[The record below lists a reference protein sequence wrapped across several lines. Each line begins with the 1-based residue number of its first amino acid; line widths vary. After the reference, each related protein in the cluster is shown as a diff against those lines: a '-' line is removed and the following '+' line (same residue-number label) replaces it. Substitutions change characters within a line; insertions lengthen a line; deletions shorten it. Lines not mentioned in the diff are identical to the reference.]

1 MSQDN
6 EALALDSEY
15 EYERIKT
22 QIWES
27 RKERTSLR
35 ENIEKFK
42 AHRRKYRQHLKS
54 MKSAK
59 TCLLL
64 EWRSVET
71 FLGHI
76 ETQIK
81 HYDEKLKAVEEK
93 IREHEENLE
102 SVRSQIAKVPIL
114 GHIIRFPH
122 DD

>member
-1 MSQDN
+1 VSRDN
-6 EALALDSEY
+6 EAIALDSES

-22 QIWES
+22 KIWDA
-27 RKERTSLR
+27 RKERSSLLESI
-35 ENIEKFK
+35 ENFK
-42 AHRRKYRQHLKS
+42 EHRRKYRQHLKS

-59 TCLLL
+59 ICLLS

-71 FLGHI
+71 FLHHI

-81 HYDEKLKAVEEK
+81 NDDEKLKAIEEK

-102 SVRSQIAKVPIL
+102 SVRVQAAQVNL
-114 GHIIRFPH
+114 GRIIRFPH